1 MEPKSNLRIVCAT
14 ACLFGIIAFALPVR
28 PADSSALAIRS
39 SAFISETA
47 IAPEYSCAD
56 ADQSPPLTWSGVPGG
71 TKSFALIVADSD
83 APSGT
88 FIHWV
93 IYNLPES
100 ARGLPPATA
109 KTETLAT
116 GGVQGANSFR
126 QIGYNGP
133 CPPRGP
139 AHHYHFKLYALDI
152 VLNLKPGANAD
163 AVEAAAA
170 GHVLA
175 TAELVGVF
183 GR

>member
-1 MEPKSNLRIVCAT
+1 MYSKGKLQIVRAT
-14 ACLFGIIAFALPVR
+14 AGLFWTIALALPVR
-28 PADSSALAIRS
+28 AADSSVLAIRS
-39 SAFISETA
+39 SAFVPEAA
-47 IAPEYSCAD
+47 IAAEYSCTG

-71 TKSFALIVADSD
+71 AKSFALIVADSD
-83 APSGT
+83 APSGK
-88 FIHWV
+88 FVHWV
-93 IYNLPES
+93 IYNLPAS

-109 KTETLAT
+109 KTETLAA
-116 GGVQGANSFR
+116 GGVQGINSFR

-133 CPPRGP
+133 CPPPGP

-163 AVEAAAA
+163 AVAAAAA

-175 TAELVGVF
+175 AAEMVAVF